1 MNKWLLRFFM
11 MILMVGLVTG
21 CVADQDESQETTNSR
36 IEQTENEDTLEKEE
50 TVVIT
55 VSKDEGE
62 KMIIE
67 QEVPI
72 EEDAVLMDVLKEHFE
87 IEEEDGFI
95 TSIEGV
101 APEEGEEKAWM
112 YFVNGEIAS
121 VGANEFELS
130 PGDEVTFDLQAWE

>member
-95 TSIEGV
+95 TSIGGV